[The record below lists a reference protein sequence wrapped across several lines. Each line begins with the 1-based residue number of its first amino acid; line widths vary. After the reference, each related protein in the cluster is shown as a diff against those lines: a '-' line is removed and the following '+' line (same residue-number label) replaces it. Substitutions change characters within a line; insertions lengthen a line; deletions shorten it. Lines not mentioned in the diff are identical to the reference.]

1 MTKVSQALS
10 LTCHF
15 EFGLPNLF
23 ILWKPLVVQ
32 FLSFLSLLGPSFQSQ
47 FSKIKLSD
55 IASSTLI

>member
-47 FSKIKLSD
+47 FSKIKLSKKK
-55 IASSTLI
+55 